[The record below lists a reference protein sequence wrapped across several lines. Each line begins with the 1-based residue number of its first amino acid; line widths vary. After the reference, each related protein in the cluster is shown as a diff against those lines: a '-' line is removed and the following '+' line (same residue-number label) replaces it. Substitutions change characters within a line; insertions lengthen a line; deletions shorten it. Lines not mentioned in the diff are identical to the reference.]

1 VNAAETIAAAI
12 EKLETQR
19 DAGTPGPWVDG
30 EDTCRYDAAIVTH
43 AAGSGIWAD
52 AVVRDDGFLDFHDAA
67 LVITL
72 HRTIDPILT
81 ILRWFGPELDG
92 APDYTPPQDN
102 PFWALACAVL
112 GGDS

>member
-12 EKLETQR
+12 EKLETLR

-30 EDTCRYDAAIVTH
+30 ENAGRYDAAIVT
-43 AAGSGIWAD
+43 ADSGMWAD
-52 AVVRDDGFLDFHDAA
+52 AVVRDDGFLDFRDAA

-72 HRTIDPILT
+72 HRTIDAQLAV
-81 ILRWFGPELDG
+81 LRMFGANLALLDDWEPH
-92 APDYTPPQDN
+92 PDN
-102 PFWALACAVL
+102 EIMALARAVL